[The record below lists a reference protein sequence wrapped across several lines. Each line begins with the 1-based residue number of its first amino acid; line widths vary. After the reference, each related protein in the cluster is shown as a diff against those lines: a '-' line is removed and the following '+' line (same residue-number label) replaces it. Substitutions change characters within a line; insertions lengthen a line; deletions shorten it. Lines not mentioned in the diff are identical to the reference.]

1 MKSSSVPIGFCA
13 VRREGEEGDVGGGE
27 RGSGTCR
34 KGGKVQGVGSIQR
47 RGAESSGTK
56 GVAVSNRGLVQVKEI
71 MIKV

>member
-1 MKSSSVPIGFCA
+1 MQC
-13 VRREGEEGDVGGGE
+13 
-27 RGSGTCR
+27 
-34 KGGKVQGVGSIQR
+34 GGKGKRVMLVEGRGEVGHVGKVVKCKGWGVQR